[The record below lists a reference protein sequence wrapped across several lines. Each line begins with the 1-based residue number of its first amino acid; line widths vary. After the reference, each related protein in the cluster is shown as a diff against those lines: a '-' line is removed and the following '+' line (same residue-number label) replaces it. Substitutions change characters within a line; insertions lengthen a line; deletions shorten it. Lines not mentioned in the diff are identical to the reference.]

1 MLRDVPARAGQNPF
15 RILRAQKAAD
25 EREKIEPLTGVMK
38 TRANAKQVYQEIVAE
53 LNACGDRDTLEIYL
67 MTVSEPIQQF
77 EDELPFLWEGD
88 GLQFEG
94 LQGEIRKAWRRVTAE
109 W

>member
-1 MLRDVPARAGQNPF
+1 MPFMERQKPERPA
-15 RILRAQKAAD
+15 
-25 EREKIEPLTGVMK
+25 PLTGPIK
-38 TRANAKQVYQEIVAE
+38 RRADARAVYAEIVAE
-53 LNACGDRDTLEIYL
+53 LAACEDRETLEIYL

-88 GLQFEG
+88 GFDFTG
-94 LQGEIRKAWRRVTAE
+94 LQGEIRKAWRRVTAD